1 MNHINNS
8 PYELLK
14 KDPATKIKGKRLR
27 QLKALK
33 DNSWLRSYGQPK
45 IHNQEVPLRLF
56 ISYSGFKLYNLNKY
70 IANF

>member
-1 MNHINNS
+1 MNHINNG

-14 KDPATKIKGKRLR
+14 KDPATKIKGTTLR

-33 DNSWLRSYGQPK
+33 DNFWLRSYGQPK
-45 IHNQEVPLRLF
+45 IHKPEVPLRLF
-56 ISYSGFKLYNLNKY
+56 LSYSSFKMYNLNKY